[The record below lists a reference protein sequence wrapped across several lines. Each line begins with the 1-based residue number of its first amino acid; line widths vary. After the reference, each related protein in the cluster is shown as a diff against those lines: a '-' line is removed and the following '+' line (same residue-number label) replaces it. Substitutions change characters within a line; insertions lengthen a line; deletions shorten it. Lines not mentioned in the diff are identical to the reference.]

1 MLDLLRRNRDIRLLF
16 TATVVSYLGDWF
28 TFVAL
33 TGLVDERTGSTV
45 LVSLV
50 LVVQTLP
57 GFFVSPVAG
66 AVADRFDRRKVL
78 MTVSVGQCA
87 AALGMLLA
95 VDGPIWIAF
104 ACQIVVTALAAF
116 VMPASGAAVPN
127 LVDNDDDLRV
137 ANSLMGSTWGV
148 MLALGAGIGG
158 VFTQV
163 FGRSAAFLA
172 DAVTFAVAG
181 LCVAMIRR
189 AMQSH
194 ATNSGRQKIRP
205 IADTAE
211 AVHLARRDPV
221 ILALMASKMT
231 FAVGAGL
238 VSMLPLLASSA
249 YGAGDSGRGMLIAM
263 RGLGT
268 AVGPYLGTRLVRN
281 NLGRILT
288 VCGLSGLTFSVL
300 YLGAVASPHIAL
312 AGLFIAGA
320 HVGGGAQW
328 TLSTYGLQLESPD
341 ELRGRVLAGDFALV
355 TLVLAS
361 TSLLAGVTAEAIGV
375 RSTMAVFAGVAGAAG
390 STYLLVTRSLRR
402 RLRSEQP
409 RR

>member
-1 MLDLLRRNRDIRLLF
+1 MLDLLRRNRDVRLLF
-16 TATVVSYLGDWF
+16 AATVVSYLGDWF
-28 TFVAL
+28 TFDAL
-33 TGLVDERTGSTV
+33 TGLVDERTGSKV

-57 GFFVSPVAG
+57 GFFVSPFAG

-78 MTVSVGQCA
+78 VLVSIGQCA

-104 ACQIVVTALAAF
+104 ACQVMVTALAAF
-116 VMPASGAAVPN
+116 VLPASGAAVPN
-127 LVDNDDDLRV
+127 LVDNDDDLRI
-137 ANSLMGSTWGV
+137 ANSLLGSTWGV
-148 MLALGAGIGG
+148 MLAVGAGVGG
-158 VFTQV
+158 LFTQV
-163 FGRSAAFLA
+163 FGRSAAFLT
-172 DAVTFAVAG
+172 DALTFAAAG
-181 LCVAMIRR
+181 LLVAAIRR
-189 AMQSH
+189 PMQSH
-194 ATNSGRQKIRP
+194 SVSAGRQRVRP
-205 IADTAE
+205 LADTAE
-211 AVHLARRDPV
+211 AVNLARRDPV

-249 YGAGDSGRGMLIAM
+249 YGAGDTGRGMLIAM

-268 AVGPYLGTRLVRN
+268 AAGPYLGTRLVRN
-281 NLGRILT
+281 NMGRILT

-300 YLGAVASPHIAL
+300 YLGAVASPHIVL

-320 HVGGGAQW
+320 HIGGGAQW

-341 ELRGRVLAGDFALV
+341 DLRGRVLAGDFALV

-361 TSLLAGVTAEAIGV
+361 TSLLAGITAEIVGV
-375 RSTMAVFAGVAGAAG
+375 RATMGVFAGVAAVSGT
-390 STYLLVTRSLRR
+390 TYLVATRSLRR
-402 RLRSEQP
+402 RLRNEPP